1 MVDGERATGRF
12 DVGPAL
18 ATTVA
23 HRRDVDAIAV
33 RPVKSFRSGATSPGG
48 HEQLPSHGVRWW
60 PAVVLLA
67 LAACGGGDEAAPST
81 TQRLAPSQIA
91 ASTVARPETPPP
103 CDPVD
108 LVWWTAQATSAG
120 TTSTAIVRVRNDG
133 DTWCEID
140 IAGSP
145 TLSVEAEPNVWL
157 EPGEWGDLVVGSDDD
172 RCSPTVFDTVEV
184 VVSHVIVEVP
194 SIGVAACEPSLLAF
208 YVAEPPA
215 GPCTDLD
222 ALVVDDAVVVRNR
235 GFESCEL
242 GVVIGPGTRD
252 DAAPA
257 VTALAGGDVVAID
270 VVPAGV
276 DCATPAESVVFDV
289 AGTIEVAGLEGCP
302 LAGAAHPWFG
312 SVSSPALP
320 GDVLDDLDPF
330 A

>member
-1 MVDGERATGRF
+1 MG
-12 DVGPAL
+12 
-18 ATTVA
+18 
-23 HRRDVDAIAV
+23 
-33 RPVKSFRSGATSPGG
+33 
-48 HEQLPSHGVRWW
+48 EQLPSQGVRRW

-67 LAACGGGDEAAPST
+67 LGACGGADDAAPST

-91 ASTVARPETPPP
+91 ASTVVRPETPPP
-103 CDPVD
+103 CDPAD
-108 LVWWTAQATSAG
+108 LVWWTAQAASAG

-133 DTWCEID
+133 EVWCEVD

-184 VVSHVIVEVP
+184 VVSHVIIEVP

-208 YVAEPPA
+208 YVADPPA

-222 ALVVDDAVVVRNR
+222 ALVVDDAVVVHNR

-242 GVVIGPGTRD
+242 GVVVGPATRD
-252 DAAPA
+252 EAAPA
-257 VTALAGGDVVAID
+257 VTALAGGDLVAIA
-270 VVPAGV
+270 VTPAG
-276 DCATPAESVVFDV
+276 DGCAATDESVEFDV
-289 AGTIEVAGLEGCP
+289 AGAIEVAGLDGCP

-312 SVSSPALP
+312 SVAPPALP
-320 GDVLDDLDPF
+320 DDALAALDLF